1 MTLAAPIHVSTTD
14 AVRKNLTRGGSDTK
28 GIVFRSMLQLAL
40 LITIVVLF
48 VLLFDVISG
57 AMSVFTSRF
66 QGFMSAGL
74 RSQPEEA
81 GVFQGLRGSFWIG
94 VTVVLVTFPIGVG
107 SAIYLEEYAKK
118 NSRLSRF
125 IDLNIRNLAGVP
137 SVVYGILGLTILVG
151 TLERITGGRSTLSGA
166 LTIAI
171 LVLPIVIITGAEA
184 IRAVPDSLREAGYGV
199 GATRWE
205 VIRSHVLPYAAPG
218 ILTGTVLSLARALG
232 EAAPLILVGAVTGRL
247 ASEAGMFDT
256 SQFTDRFTAMP
267 IVITQWASQPNPDFR
282 ALTSAAIVVL
292 LAVVLI
298 ANTTAILLRNH
309 YEKKRV
315 R

>member
-184 IRAVPDSLREAGYGV
+184 IRGS
-199 GATRWE
+199 T
-205 VIRSHVLPYAAPG
+205 
-218 ILTGTVLSLARALG
+218 TVT
-232 EAAPLILVGAVTGRL
+232 GAVRGL
-247 ASEAGMFDT
+247 SAG
-256 SQFTDRFTAMP
+256 S
-267 IVITQWASQPNPDFR
+267 
-282 ALTSAAIVVL
+282 
-292 LAVVLI
+292 
-298 ANTTAILLRNH
+298 
-309 YEKKRV
+309 
-315 R
+315 